1 MPTVQRSA
9 LATLPAVVGLLTVL
23 SVATGVGATG
33 WLVALVLVATGTA
46 LLDEAQLHQGL
57 VVRGGRVVRRVV
69 LGPADAVTLT
79 RATLACV
86 VAGLV
91 VDSFR
96 GPVPVGP
103 LVALS
108 SVALVLDGVDGRV
121 ARRTRTVS
129 ALGARFDLE
138 VDAFLILVLSAYA
151 VRPVGPWVLAIG
163 LARYALLL
171 AEQLVP
177 WLRRPT
183 PLRRWSK
190 VVAAVQGIALTVVAA
205 DVLPAPGPTALLA
218 LSLLLLT
225 ESFGHQVGWLWRTRG
240 DAGEPLPS
248 QDDGSTRTSSV
259 PPALRRAVAGLVTV
273 AAVLLVWLA
282 LTLPDHLAALEPA
295 VFLRLP
301 VEALVLAAAALLLPA
316 RPAAVVGWV
325 AGVLLG
331 VVLALRLLDLA
342 FREALDRPFDV
353 FRDWGYAG
361 SLAALLRDS
370 FGEVGGTVLLVLLA
384 TLLLGSLILVP
395 LALRRV
401 GRLVVRQR
409 RRTAPAVV
417 GVSGA
422 WLVLAVFGT
431 QVDGRP
437 LASADAAAYL
447 WHQGTRV
454 PAALRD
460 QRAFGRAT
468 TSDPLARTLATTPPD
483 RLLRGLRGKDVLV
496 VFVESYGRVAVQ
508 DSSFSPGVRR
518 VLTDGDRRLRDRGF
532 SSRSAFLTSPTIGAI
547 SWLAHSTL
555 QSGLWVDTQERY
567 DVLVGSRRATLSHA
581 FSRAGWRTV
590 SDVPADTHDWPQG
603 AFYGYDRS
611 YDSRDVG
618 YAGPRFGYPT
628 MPDQFTLE
636 AFQRLELARTDRRP
650 VMAEIDLISS
660 HAPWSRTPRM
670 IDPRLVGDG
679 SAYDG
684 MPATLPSER
693 DIWPS
698 PARVRAAYGRAVE
711 YSLSALVSFVERHGT
726 DRTVLVVLGDHQPA
740 TIVSGRDA
748 GHDVPVT
755 VVAHDPAV
763 LRRIDG
769 WGWQP
774 GLLPGP
780 DAPVWRMDA
789 FRDRFLSAY
798 VR

>member
-9 LATLPAVVGLLTVL
+9 LATLPVVVGLLTAL
-23 SVATGVGATG
+23 SAAAGVGPTG
-33 WLVALVLVATGTA
+33 WLVALVLVAAGIV

-57 VVRGGRVVRRVV
+57 AVRGGRVVRRAV
-69 LGPADAVTLT
+69 LGPADAVTLV

-96 GPVPVGP
+96 GPVPVAP
-103 LVALS
+103 LVGLA
-108 SVALVLDGVDGRV
+108 SVALVLDWVDGRV
-121 ARRTRTVS
+121 ARRTRTVT

-151 VRPVGPWVLAIG
+151 VRPIGPWVLAIG

-171 AEQLVP
+171 AERVLP

-183 PLRRWSK
+183 PPRPWAK
-190 VVAAVQGIALTVVAA
+190 TVAAVQGVALTVVAA
-205 DVLPAPGPTALLA
+205 DVLPTLVATVVLA
-218 LSLLLLT
+218 LALLLLA

-240 DAGEPLPS
+240 DDGRPRPEL
-248 QDDGSTRTSSV
+248 DDGAAGPARV
-259 PPALRRAVAGLVTV
+259 PPGLRRLASVLVSV
-273 AAVLLVWLA
+273 AAVLLVWAA
-282 LTLPDHLAALEPA
+282 LTLPDHLADVGPVAF
-295 VFLRLP
+295 VRLP

-316 RPAAVVGWV
+316 RRRARLAWV
-325 AGVLLG
+325 AGGLLG

-353 FRDWGYAG
+353 LRDWGYAG
-361 SLAALLRDS
+361 AFVGLLRDS
-370 FGEVGGTVLLVLLA
+370 FGRVPGTVLLVLVA
-384 TLLLGSLILVP
+384 AVLLGALVLVP

-401 GRLVVRQR
+401 DRLVERHQ

-417 GVSGA
+417 ALSGA
-422 WLVLAVFGT
+422 WLVLTVFGT

-447 WHQGTRV
+447 WHQGARV
-454 PAALRD
+454 PAALRE

-468 TSDPLARTLATTPPD
+468 THDPLTRTLATTPPD
-483 RLLRGLRGKDVLV
+483 RLLRGLRGKDVLL
-496 VFVESYGRVAVQ
+496 VFVESYGRVAVE
-508 DSSFSPGVRR
+508 DPAISPGVRR
-518 VLTDGDRRLRDRGF
+518 VLADGDRRLAARGF
-532 SSRSAFLTSPTIGAI
+532 SARSAFLTSPTYGAI

-555 QSGLWVDTQERY
+555 QSGLWVDTQQRY
-567 DVLVGSRRATLSHA
+567 DLLVGSRRSTLSHA

-603 AFYGYDRS
+603 AFYGYDRF

-628 MPDQFTLE
+628 MPDQYTLE

-684 MPATLPSER
+684 MPATLPSEK

-698 PARVRAAYGRAVE
+698 PARVRAAYGRSIE
-711 YSLSALVSFVERHGT
+711 YTLSALVSFVERHGT

-740 TIVSGRDA
+740 TLVSGRDA
-748 GHDVPVT
+748 GHDVPVS

-780 DAPVWRMDA
+780 AAPVARMDS
-789 FRDRFLSAY
+789 FRDRFLRAY
-798 VR
+798 AR

>member
-1 MPTVQRSA
+1 MPTVQRTA
-9 LATLPAVVGLLTVL
+9 LASLPVAAGLMTVL
-23 SVATGVGATG
+23 SAASGVGATG
-33 WLVALVLVATGTA
+33 WLVGLALVAAGTV

-96 GPVPVGP
+96 GPVPVEP
-103 LVALS
+103 LVALAA
-108 SVALVLDGVDGRV
+108 VALGLDWVDGRV
-121 ARRTRTVS
+121 ARRTHTVS

-138 VDAFLILVLSAYA
+138 VDAFLILVLSVYA

-171 AEQLVP
+171 AERLLS

-183 PLRRWSK
+183 PPRRWSK
-190 VVAAVQGIALTVVAA
+190 VVAAVQGVALTVVAA
-205 DVLPAPGPTALLA
+205 DVLPILAATVLLA
-218 LSLLLLT
+218 LALLLLA

-240 DAGEPLPS
+240 DAGPS
-248 QDDGSTRTSSV
+248 RPGQGAGAVGSFHV
-259 PPALRRAVAGLVTV
+259 PPVLARVASVVVSAGAL
-273 AAVLLVWLA
+273 LLLWAA
-282 LTLPDHLAALEPA
+282 LTLPDHLADVGPTA
-295 VFLRLP
+295 FLRLP
-301 VEALVLAAAALLLPA
+301 VEALLLAAAALLLPA
-316 RPAAVVGWV
+316 RPKAVLAWL
-325 AGVLLG
+325 AGGLLG

-353 FRDWGYAG
+353 VRDWGYAG

-370 FGEVGGTVLLVLLA
+370 FGAVAGTVLLVLVVVF
-384 TLLLGSLILVP
+384 LLGSLALVP
-395 LALRRV
+395 LAVRRL
-401 GRLVVRQR
+401 GRLVERHH

-417 GVSGA
+417 ALSGA

-437 LASADAAAYL
+437 LATADATAYL
-447 WHQGTRV
+447 WHQGARV
-454 PAALRD
+454 PAELRD

-468 TSDPLARTLATTPPD
+468 TSDPLSRTLATTPPD

-508 DSSFSPGVRR
+508 DSTFSPGVRR
-518 VLTDGDRRLRDRGF
+518 VLADGTRRLADRGF
-532 SSRSAFLTSPTIGAI
+532 SARSAFLTSPTFGAI

-567 DVLVGSRRATLSHA
+567 DVLLGSHRSTLSHA

-603 AFYGYDRS
+603 AFYGYDRF

-618 YAGPRFGYPT
+618 YTGPRFGYPT

-698 PARVRAAYGRAVE
+698 PARVRSAYGRSIE
-711 YSLSALVSFVERHGT
+711 YTLSALVSFVERHGT

-748 GHDVPVT
+748 DHDVPVS

-769 WGWQP
+769 WGWQA

-780 DAPVWRMDA
+780 AAPVWRMDS
-789 FRDRFLSAY
+789 FRDRFLRAY
-798 VR
+798 AR